1 TIGDYLA
8 DPGGYDPETS
18 WRRAIEAIA
27 GPEAD
32 DYAVFADNVRSSCL
46 AADDAPALQH
56 ALETFA
62 FESEYGD
69 RAHAADELAE
79 LSGRMLRAAERLLR
93 GTASARPLLV
103 EARPWIEAFELG
115 AQAL

>member
-1 TIGDYLA
+1 
-8 DPGGYDPETS
+8 
-18 WRRAIEAIA
+18 
-27 GPEAD
+27 
-32 DYAVFADNVRSSCL
+32 
-46 AADDAPALQH
+46 APALQH

-115 AQAL
+115 AQALELIAALYRAGRLEADGPAELAPFLQRLRDARVRVFGDLLEMTLSELAA